1 MPDPLENNA
10 QEAKNQQNEEQEK
23 RGVLEKFKKEL
34 WDLKSSQSRL
44 EKGKLSLEKG
54 ESLFEGIKAK
64 LHDAFPT
71 IPEDLNN
78 KCVTIGYE
86 QDNWVNQNIFLYSDG
101 LVVDKINGKK
111 ISINKIKGQRKGL
124 AHSRTKKGLAVIEK
138 FYPYEFA
145 QWINKIIENADKCEI
160 IVENLDWP
168 RFPVDE

>member
-23 RGVLEKFKKEL
+23 RGVLEKIKKEL

-78 KCVTIGYE
+78 KRVTIRYE
-86 QDNWVNQNIFLYSDG
+86 QDN
-101 LVVDKINGKK
+101 
-111 ISINKIKGQRKGL
+111 
-124 AHSRTKKGLAVIEK
+124 
-138 FYPYEFA
+138 
-145 QWINKIIENADKCEI
+145 
-160 IVENLDWP
+160 
-168 RFPVDE
+168 